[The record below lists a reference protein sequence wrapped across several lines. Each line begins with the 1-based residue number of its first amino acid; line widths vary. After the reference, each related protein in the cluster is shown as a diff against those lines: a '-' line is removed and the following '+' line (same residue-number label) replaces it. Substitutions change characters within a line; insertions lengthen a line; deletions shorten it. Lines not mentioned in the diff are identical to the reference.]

1 MKIGEEFLAKA
12 LQDANDRLISAAKAI
27 GDLEREL
34 ADVKSDLAK
43 ARYLLQQCADHADGC
58 GHQDGSDTH
67 HLYIDVRRFIG
78 FAPVAPVE

>member
-1 MKIGEEFLAKA
+1 MKIAEEFLAKA
-12 LQDANDRLISAAKAI
+12 LRDANDRLVTAAGVI

-43 ARYLLQQCADHADGC
+43 ARYLLQQCADYADGC
-58 GHQDGSDTH
+58 GHQDGSGML